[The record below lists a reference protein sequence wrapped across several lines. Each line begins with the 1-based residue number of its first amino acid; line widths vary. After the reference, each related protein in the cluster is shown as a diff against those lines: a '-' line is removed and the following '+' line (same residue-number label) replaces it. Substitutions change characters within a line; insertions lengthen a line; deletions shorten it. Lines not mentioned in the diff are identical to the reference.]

1 MLLGHVGPSSSSTLE
16 EFKLYTWGGGGWYDP
31 VGTGMTLRLIMVP
44 SPFDV
49 QNPNHTLT

>member
-1 MLLGHVGPSSSSTLE
+1 MWDRLPAAPSNNLN
-16 EFKLYTWGGGGWYDP
+16 YIHGGWYDP

-49 QNPNHTLT
+49 QIEE